1 MSRFISNEEE
11 VISEFSRICE
21 KRGYSQYRMNK
32 FEEYDLYVRN
42 KDFLVSD
49 SVITFTDTS
58 GKLMALKPDVTLSI
72 IKNGKD
78 IPGEIQKVYYNESV
92 YRVSK
97 HTHSFRE
104 ITQVG
109 LEAIG
114 AVDEYT
120 IYEVLRL
127 ACESLGAIS
136 QEYVLDISE
145 LDIIGKTV
153 DMLGVSPEQRTT
165 ILKCIGEKNT
175 HEIRRICKDAGAD
188 SGVSEM
194 LISLIGCECSPE
206 ETVRRIRSF
215 PEAESF
221 SAELDRLGRIAALLS
236 RSGFGN
242 RVFIDFSVIN
252 DMNYY
257 SGIAFSGFV
266 PGIPGSILSGGQ
278 YDRLMKKM
286 NRRSSAIGFAVYL
299 DMLELLGASPDFT
312 DADNVLIYDESTP
325 PQKLMDAAES
335 LGADGS
341 RVLVLKKIPAGL
353 RFRRLAQLTESGV
366 IFRD

>member
-1 MSRFISNEEE
+1 MSRFISNEEK
-11 VISEFSRICE
+11 VISDFSRICE
-21 KRGYSQYRMNK
+21 RRGYSQYRMNK

-175 HEIRRICKDAGAD
+175 HEIRRIFKDAGVD

-206 ETVRRIRSF
+206 ETVRRLRSF
-215 PEAESF
+215 P
-221 SAELDRLGRIAALLS
+221 AA
-236 RSGFGN
+236 
-242 RVFIDFSVIN
+242 
-252 DMNYY
+252 
-257 SGIAFSGFV
+257 
-266 PGIPGSILSGGQ
+266 
-278 YDRLMKKM
+278 
-286 NRRSSAIGFAVYL
+286 
-299 DMLELLGASPDFT
+299 
-312 DADNVLIYDESTP
+312 
-325 PQKLMDAAES
+325 
-335 LGADGS
+335 
-341 RVLVLKKIPAGL
+341 
-353 RFRRLAQLTESGV
+353 
-366 IFRD
+366 

>member
-1 MSRFISNEEE
+1 
-11 VISEFSRICE
+11 
-21 KRGYSQYRMNK
+21 
-32 FEEYDLYVRN
+32 
-42 KDFLVSD
+42 
-49 SVITFTDTS
+49 
-58 GKLMALKPDVTLSI
+58 
-72 IKNGKD
+72 
-78 IPGEIQKVYYNESV
+78 
-92 YRVSK
+92 
-97 HTHSFRE
+97 
-104 ITQVG
+104 
-109 LEAIG
+109 
-114 AVDEYT
+114 
-120 IYEVLRL
+120 
-127 ACESLGAIS
+127 
-136 QEYVLDISE
+136 
-145 LDIIGKTV
+145 
-153 DMLGVSPEQRTT
+153 MLGVSPEQRTT

-175 HEIRRICKDAGAD
+175 HEIRRIFKDAGVD

-206 ETVRRIRSF
+206 ETVRRLRSF
-215 PEAESF
+215 PAAESF
-221 SAELDRLGRIAALLS
+221 SAELDRLGRIAELLS
-236 RSGFGN
+236 SSGFGN

-312 DADNVLIYDESTP
+312 DADTVLIYDESTP

-353 RFRRLAQLTESGV
+353 RFRRFAQLTESGV